1 MTQFLFYLCINILIL
16 LCINPQLFL
25 WFTLK
30 LSYASLFLLTMVLSH
45 HFLCINSTISYAST
59 LLSPMH
65 PHIIVHCIRFLDPC
79 YNTLPMPFSSNIYLY
94 PNCPALLLW
103 SSTITLLSLYKAVSV
118 LLPNIACTSF
128 ILLKS

>member
-30 LSYASLFLLTMVLSH
+30 LSYASLFLLTMVPP
-45 HFLCINSTISYAST
+45 TTSYASFP
-59 LLSPMH
+59 LLPMVH
-65 PHIIVHCIRFLDPC
+65 PLIVHCICFLDPC

-94 PNCPALLLW
+94 PNCPALPLW
-103 SSTITLLSLYKAVSV
+103 SSTTTLLSLYKASSV